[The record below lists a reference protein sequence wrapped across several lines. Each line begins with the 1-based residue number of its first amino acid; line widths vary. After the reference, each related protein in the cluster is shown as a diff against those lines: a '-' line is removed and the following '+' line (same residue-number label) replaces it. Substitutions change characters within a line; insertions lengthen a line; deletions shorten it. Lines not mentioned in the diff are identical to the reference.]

1 MSGSIATS
9 DPAMPK
15 IPDVLWQQSGR
26 PIPGLLLRAWIG
38 LLTIPLAWLLVDIT
52 GSPAA
57 WGLMVFGL
65 AAFFV
70 TPMVAQS
77 LVFDRFTRRTQA
89 LESTDKKAAHTL
101 LEDMRASTTVRLFA
115 PHGWIRVQEGA
126 IQLMIGD
133 GRAAALAYAEAERV
147 STHPGNK
154 AELISAQAHALVLAG
169 DRKQAR
175 PLLAKLAKLD
185 ALRDYDHLNFGIV
198 LLSEAG
204 HNSDALTH
212 FEQAREGLGE
222 HPRVLA
228 GLVLANQRCGN
239 TDAAVDL
246 FTGAEEAVDDARDEV
261 AGELLKRARKAL
273 RPVLKTHKKRA
284 RKEEPRTRE
293 AADGESSKDKQKPKQ
308 KPKGKKARKQA
319 RREAR
324 REARRL
330 AKLTGSTP
338 DPAAQHGDPDVE
350 VSVSV
355 SAETEADDSPT
366 ETSTPE
372 TPSHDSDETSSRGS
386 DDSST
391 ETEADDSPTE
401 TSTPETPSHDSDET
415 SSRDSDDSSTDSSSH
430 DSDDSSTHD
439 SDEILGA
446 DSSEILSADSSEILS
461 ADSSEILSADS
472 SEILSADSSE
482 ILSAETSRFDSDAP
496 EDPKPPRELSESHSL
511 ANLAR
516 EALAA
521 QPSPKIDDTDPA
533 SASGLR
539 PIVPSVDNQASS
551 SSLFALPDFG
561 SVPKFTPPSTTRRPV
576 LPQRKSDPK
585 PSSGPTPPTVAPP
598 SISAPKVSAPKVA
611 PLEVPGLEAPAAS
624 APPSPSPNTIDDGWG
639 DLDGLGS
646 DD

>member
-372 TPSHDSDETSSRGS
+372 TPSHDSDE
-386 DDSST
+386 
-391 ETEADDSPTE
+391 A
-401 TSTPETPSHDSDET
+401 

-446 DSSEILSADSSEILS
+446 DPSEILS